1 MPVQEGIDELSRE
14 RKFWRTP
21 ELVEKLLAFLDLASI
36 KELAKSHR
44 LTRQILG
51 KSFVWNQLIKKIF
64 PKDHNIDPVDS
75 NFPQED
81 DAVLASERG
90 KARLLTE
97 ILSLSE
103 DSDRSQL
110 GKDLLHTICERHP
123 ILDLNS
129 SSRLVDVGC
138 SRGQTHT
145 VSLLGFL
152 LLKDVQGRVQGILSV
167 ERVKAQMLEALPLTA
182 LGSIVTDQ
190 LGMVKKLDVK
200 GFMC

>member
-36 KELAKSHR
+36 KELAKSHK

-51 KSFVWNQLIKKIF
+51 NSFVWNRLIKKIF
-64 PKDHNIDPVDS
+64 PKDHNIDPDDS
-75 NFPQED
+75 NFPEED
-81 DAVLASERG
+81 DAVLASEMG

-110 GKDLLHTICERHP
+110 GKDLLHTICKRHPP
-123 ILDLNS
+123 ILDTIS
-129 SSRLVDVGC
+129 RRLVDVGSSC
-138 SRGQTHT
+138 GQTHST
-145 VSLLGFL
+145 QCPCWAFCS
-152 LLKDVQGRVQGILSV
+152 
-167 ERVKAQMLEALPLTA
+167 
-182 LGSIVTDQ
+182 
-190 LGMVKKLDVK
+190 
-200 GFMC
+200 